1 MADATGTLTEEQRV
15 LLTALDPV
23 EWRKVNYRL
32 GPFNP
37 WTANELVR
45 LGLAE
50 RRPRPKK
57 AGAFEYRLTA
67 TAQHEV
73 RSERRPR

>member
-1 MADATGTLTEEQRV
+1 MIDAAGSLTQEQRA
-15 LLTALDPV
+15 LLVALDPL

-45 LGLAE
+45 LGVAE

-57 AGAFEYRLTA
+57 AGAFEYRQLA
-67 TAQHEV
+67 TAL
-73 RSERRPR
+73 R

>member
-1 MADATGTLTEEQRV
+1 MTDVAANLTQQQRALLLV
-15 LLTALDPV
+15 LNPI

-37 WTANELVR
+37 WTANELVH
-45 LGLAE
+45 LGMAE

-57 AGAFEYRLTA
+57 AGAFKYRQPA
-67 TAQHEV
+67 TAAK
-73 RSERRPR
+73 